1 MNWAEIYEQKLI
13 RGAIALIWGDDVIFD
28 WVYSKM
34 SMPMKS
40 CAKTLLCTSK
50 ITSTCWYNL
59 LICTIVN
66 RLDYN
71 AGNLA
76 DR

>member
-40 CAKTLLCTSK
+40 CAKTLVHFK
-50 ITSTCWYNL
+50 DYFYL
-59 LICTIVN
+59 LI
-66 RLDYN
+66 
-71 AGNLA
+71 
-76 DR
+76 